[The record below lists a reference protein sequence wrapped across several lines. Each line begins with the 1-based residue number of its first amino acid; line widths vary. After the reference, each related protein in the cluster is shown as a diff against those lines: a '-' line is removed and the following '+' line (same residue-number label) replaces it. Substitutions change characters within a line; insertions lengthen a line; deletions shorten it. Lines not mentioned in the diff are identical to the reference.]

1 MIALLAVLIAALSA
15 GPLAAQAAKVPEPEE
30 PDIVLPEVILR
41 IEDFSVESV
50 ESTLPSEEGTLPPAR
65 ELPLPELGE
74 LAIAEPQ
81 LPVQPVEPAEP
92 PPKGGAQA
100 LSALV
105 ELGAGSMN
113 HVVSQVSLFRP
124 GPDPRFRLRFLHE
137 GLDGLAGQPPGS
149 GFNLRQ
155 DSLEGALKQGFGSL
169 RLDTHGSLGEE
180 ERGLQRQPSPPPPTP
195 FISRLYRHGDLYAEL
210 AWAIGDHWTLTGA
223 MDSSFAAQLLTG
235 SLPQGQT
242 EVLAAPRLSLELRY
256 PKVWMSLEGNYT
268 YRSFLDAGPAPVN
281 RTNLTARFGVDPL
294 AGLHLEASGGW
305 LWSDL
310 LGNLF
315 PFSLSL
321 SAVPSP
327 VFSLNLEGG
336 YKVRQIDARDLL
348 PDFPWG
354 ELPATILDDHGWYTD
369 LVLGFTLRRAL
380 SLQAGAHFSMHSAQP
395 NPPLFQDLATGLFP
409 LDQGAAVRVAVD
421 ASLRWTPA
429 KQTFLAASWSM
440 QLWDR
445 LTFEPT
451 TEVRLDG
458 EAATSSGRWGGRG
471 SLAFRI
477 GYSPTVPNYTLVPE
491 LGLGVFFK
499 PIDSVSLILEGEDL
513 LSPLADGGVRWSW
526 YPFKEPGIRGTFKVQ
541 INL

>member
-15 GPLAAQAAKVPEPEE
+15 GPLAAQAPKAPEPEE

-50 ESTLPSEEGTLPPAR
+50 ESTLPSEEGALPPAR
-65 ELPLPELGE
+65 ELPLPDLGE
-74 LAIAEPQ
+74 LAISEPQ
-81 LPVQPVEPAEP
+81 LPVQTVEPPEP
-92 PPKGGAQA
+92 APKGGAQA

-155 DSLEGALKQGFGSL
+155 DSLEGALKLGLGSSL

-180 ERGLQRQPSPPPPTP
+180 ERGLQRWSSSTPP
-195 FISRLYRHGDLYAEL
+195 FMSRLFRHGDVYAEL
-210 AWAIGDHWTLTGA
+210 AWSIGDHWTLAGA

-235 SLPQGQT
+235 DEPQGQT
-242 EVLAAPRLSLELRY
+242 EVLGAPRLSVELRY
-256 PKVWMSLEGNYT
+256 PKVWMSLEGNYA
-268 YRSFLDAGPAPVN
+268 YRGFLDAGPAPVS
-281 RTNLTARFGVDPL
+281 RTGLQARFGVDPL
-294 AGLHLEASGGW
+294 TGLHLEASGGW
-305 LWSDL
+305 LWNNL

-336 YKVRQIDARDLL
+336 YKVTQIDARDLL
-348 PDFPWG
+348 ADFPWG
-354 ELPATILDDHGWYTD
+354 ELPAAILDDHGWYTD
-369 LVLGFTLRRAL
+369 LGLGFTLRRAL

-395 NPPLFQDLATGLFP
+395 DPPLFQDPSTGLFP
-409 LDQGAAVRVAVD
+409 LDQESKVRVAVD

-429 KQTFLAASWSM
+429 RQIFLAVSWSM

-471 SLAFRI
+471 SLVFRI
-477 GYSPTVPNYTLVPE
+477 GYAPTVPNYTLVPE
-491 LGLGVFFK
+491 LGLGVFYK
-499 PIDSVSLILEGEDL
+499 PADSVSLILEGEDL

-526 YPFKEPGIRGTFKVQ
+526 YPFKDPGIRGTFKVQ